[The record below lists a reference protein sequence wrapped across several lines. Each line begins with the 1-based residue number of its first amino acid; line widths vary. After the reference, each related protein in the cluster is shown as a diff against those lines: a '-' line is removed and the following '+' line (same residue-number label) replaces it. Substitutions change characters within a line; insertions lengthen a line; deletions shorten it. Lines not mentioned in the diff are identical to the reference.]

1 MSMKEWLF
9 LPPKGLERSWGQSS
23 KPSPSLQAGGTRVQ
37 SSQGTFPLSPGP
49 LPLER
54 AGGSRGHMGED
65 TGWCFL
71 MGLFLHS
78 WCLLSY
84 IVST

>member
-1 MSMKEWLF
+1 MSMKEWPL

-23 KPSPSLQAGGTRVQ
+23 KPSPSLQAGGTRVH
-37 SSQGTFPLSPGP
+37 SSQGTFPLSPGS

-54 AGGSRGHMGED
+54 AGGWRGYIGED

-71 MGLFLHS
+71 LGLFLQG
-78 WCLLSY
+78 WFLLSY